1 MLLLFDHN
9 ELWLFF
15 ILPWIIVSN
24 MLKNWCFWTVVL
36 EKTLQSP
43 LESKEIKPVN
53 PKGNQLWVFTGKTDA
68 KVEAPILWPPDAK
81 SRLTGKD
88 PDARKDWKQEKGM
101 TEDKM
106 VEWHHWFYGCEFE
119 QTLGDS
125 ERQGSLMC
133 CSPRGDS
140 QTRLSDWT
148 TTNAC
153 LYYYLEI
160 ILKARTISHSLLW
173 FPQILSIT
181 LSNICN
187 RCAYTFV

>member
-1 MLLLFDHN
+1 
-9 ELWLFF
+9 
-15 ILPWIIVSN
+15 

-68 KVEAPILWPPDAK
+68 KMKAPILWPPDAK
-81 SRLTGKD
+81 SWLTGKD

-125 ERQGSLMC
+125 ERQGSLVC
-133 CSPRGDS
+133 CSPWGDKES
-140 QTRLSDWT
+140 DMTEWLNNNKCLSLLLSW
-148 TTNAC
+148 N
-153 LYYYLEI
+153 YLESRDHFSFTS
-160 ILKARTISHSLLW
+160 LIS
-173 FPQILSIT
+173 PDP
-181 LSNICN
+181 
-187 RCAYTFV
+187 